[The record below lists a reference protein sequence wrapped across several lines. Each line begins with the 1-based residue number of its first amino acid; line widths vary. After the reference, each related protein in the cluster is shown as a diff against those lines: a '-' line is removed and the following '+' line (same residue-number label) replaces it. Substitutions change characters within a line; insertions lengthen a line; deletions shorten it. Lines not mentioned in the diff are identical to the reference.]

1 LKLFAYTMTW
11 DTGFAPSVSRQLSLA
26 CCKSNMRYTIAKD
39 FDEGDKDIYVIGL
52 LGKSMARRKGL
63 SDNYF
68 YTPLYLAKISNIE
81 NVKDY
86 YAYNSPERADK
97 KYLYKNNNWYIRKG
111 NPHHPKVTYE
121 NGLAE
126 LKEYE
131 KEKDIMYLPR
141 LNSIPRYNYVLL
153 SDEFVYF
160 GKEVIAKNEFDSFL
174 IKYIAE
180 TRANS
185 PMGNTITLTSKEQGE
200 LLNLFNELK
209 NRNINPKHKPYD
221 GYFESKDCKD
231 VCGR

>member
-1 LKLFAYTMTW
+1 MKLFAYTMTW

-26 CCKSNMRYTIAKD
+26 CCKSNMRHTIAKS
-39 FDEGDKDIYVIGL
+39 FDDDDKDIYVMGL
-52 LGKSMARRKGL
+52 LGKSMVRRKGL

-68 YTPLYLAKISNIE
+68 YTPLYIAELSNIE
-81 NVKDY
+81 KVKDY
-86 YAYNSPERADK
+86 YAYNSTERSDK

-111 NPHHPKVTYE
+111 NPHHSKVTYT

-141 LNSIPRYNYVLL
+141 SNSIPRYNYVLL
-153 SDEFVYF
+153 SDKFVYF
-160 GKEVIAKNEFDSFL
+160 GKEVIAKNEFDSLL

-180 TRANS
+180 TRANC
-185 PMGNTITLTSKEQGE
+185 PMGYNITLTREEQGE
-200 LLNLFNELK
+200 LLNLLSELK
-209 NRNINPKHKPYD
+209 KRDINPKHKPYD
-221 GYFESKDCKD
+221 GYFESKDCRG